1 MFIFQLSNS
10 NILYWVSNEQ
20 TLNFEYTS
28 TNQCLLAQNCLLN
41 PFRWCVLD
49 IIINIK
55 QNWITYENILFEL
68 RYSNRKLQMGT
79 FIYIVCILGRLDNL
93 WSSCKPVFSTTK
105 CQRGFSNS
113 NIFMNLNFQ
122 NLSLVIPS
130 LIVGNPDWKGIL

>member
-1 MFIFQLSNS
+1 M

-20 TLNFEYTS
+20 TLNFEHTS
-28 TNQCLLAQNCLLN
+28 TNHCLLAQNCLLN

-68 RYSNRKLQMGT
+68 TYSNRKLQMGT

-93 WSSCKPVFSTTK
+93 WSSCKPVFSTAK
-105 CQRGFSNS
+105 CQRVLSNTS
-113 NIFMNLNFQ
+113 NIFHEFELSESFFGNSILNSWQPWLERHSLEMNL
-122 NLSLVIPS
+122 
-130 LIVGNPDWKGIL
+130 